1 MTLVQGDFPYDSDL
15 SQLKMQLYGCEQDF
29 FCQIRIIFLSDTVTK
44 PIFHA
49 GTVVFSGD
57 HGSKRHFL
65 PQNRSLETDF
75 TVANG
80 MFHCRTVIH
89 HLKNGFICNSCCSNR
104 NRPDRCVI
112 HGQFK
117 GNFAVRMFRPA
128 FLQMPGQAE

>member
-1 MTLVQGDFPYDSDL
+1 
-15 SQLKMQLYGCEQDF
+15 MQLYGCERDF

-75 TVANG
+75 TVTNG

-89 HLKNGFICNSCCSNR
+89 HLKKRIYL
-104 NRPDRCVI
+104 
-112 HGQFK
+112 QF
-117 GNFAVRMFRPA
+117 
-128 FLQMPGQAE
+128 LL